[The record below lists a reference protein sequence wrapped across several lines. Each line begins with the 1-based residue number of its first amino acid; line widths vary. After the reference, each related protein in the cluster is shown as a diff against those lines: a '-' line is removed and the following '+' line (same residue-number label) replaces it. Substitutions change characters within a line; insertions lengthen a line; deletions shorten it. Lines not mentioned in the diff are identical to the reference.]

1 MKIAAPIF
9 VALLFVASIHAQSAY
24 PGFAILKV
32 SELDKH
38 DKALAQKVGPD
49 HSARE
54 TVQEFGDHRI
64 RMLLRD
70 ADGAPE
76 MHPNEIDYVIVHSG
90 AGSLILG
97 GKLRGAT
104 TAGSGET
111 TGGVLEGGEV
121 YSLEPG
127 DILHIPAKV
136 PHAFIPLKGKHL
148 TYILLKIPAVYP
160 AAGGRGDK

>member
-1 MKIAAPIF
+1 MLDRRNNFFLLAIA
-9 VALLFVASIHAQSAY
+9 VLFVASIQAQKQSAY

-32 SELDKH
+32 SDLDKH
-38 DKALAQKVGPD
+38 DKALSQKVGPD

-97 GKLRGAT
+97 GKLTGAT
-104 TAGSGET
+104 TASSGET
-111 TGGVLEGGEV
+111 T
-121 YSLEPG
+121 
-127 DILHIPAKV
+127 
-136 PHAFIPLKGKHL
+136 
-148 TYILLKIPAVYP
+148 
-160 AAGGRGDK
+160 

>member
-1 MKIAAPIF
+1 MSSGNCRNTNCQGGSMKIAAPIF
-9 VALLFVASIHAQSAY
+9 VALLFIGSIHAQTQSAY

-70 ADGAPE
+70 AEGAPE

-97 GKLRGAT
+97 
-104 TAGSGET
+104 
-111 TGGVLEGGEV
+111 
-121 YSLEPG
+121 
-127 DILHIPAKV
+127 
-136 PHAFIPLKGKHL
+136 
-148 TYILLKIPAVYP
+148 
-160 AAGGRGDK
+160 